1 LTLGRIFFRPAK
13 IFFKSIG
20 QLLVN
25 HNGVIRVCLLSV
37 SSVSVCIK
45 VKVKSNSASQTWAE
59 FFPSSFQSNW
69 NQRKKREKQI

>member
-45 VKVKSNSASQTWAE
+45 VKVKSNSASQT
-59 FFPSSFQSNW
+59 
-69 NQRKKREKQI
+69 